1 MEPKRQQSYNDGVL
15 SIYAIENIAGQGDM
29 PQDGLTL
36 RVGPLRFAKRTV
48 GMSRFWSGQQ
58 SGARIDL
65 LLRIPR
71 APGITS
77 EDVAVLHD
85 GNQYTI
91 RQIQE
96 PEDVLPPSL
105 DLSLERI
112 AVRMD
117 FPAPPDPDGGESP

>member
-1 MEPKRQQSYNDGVL
+1 MSTVQANSGLLEDV
-15 SIYAIENIAGQGDM
+15 ENRSAEVAPYLTNLIA
-29 PQDGLTL
+29 LTTALKSRYDPTEVYRPVAL
-36 RVGPLRFAKRTV
+36 R
-48 GMSRFWSGQQ
+48 
-58 SGARIDL
+58 L
-65 LLRIPR
+65 LLI
-71 APGITS
+71 S
-77 EDVAVLHD
+77 DLHD

-117 FPAPPDPDGGESP
+117 FPAPPDPDGGTPMETLKHFKDMPSLSMKAQLRMDWP